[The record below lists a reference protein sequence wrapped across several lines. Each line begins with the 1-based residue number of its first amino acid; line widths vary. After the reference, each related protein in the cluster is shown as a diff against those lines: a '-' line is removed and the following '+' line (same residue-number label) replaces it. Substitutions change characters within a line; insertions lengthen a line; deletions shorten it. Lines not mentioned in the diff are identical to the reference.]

1 MPTTFNLRVTLWVL
15 FGMALFL
22 NYETWV
28 RDYATPEPAPAASTS
43 APASAPLGSVAPTAT
58 APAAGMGTPAATAAA
73 PAAPTGTLAAAA
85 ISDSNAPS
93 VHVRTDLL
101 DVEVSLAGGQLKR
114 LELLAY
120 PQEKNTPNVPVRLLN
135 DDSPTSLFVLE
146 SGLAGATGETTPTHL
161 TLYQSSAHELTLM
174 PGQKEIA
181 LPLSWTDGSGITV
194 TRTLTFHRGEYR
206 IDLDYKVQNASSKSW
221 SFAPYVQ
228 ILRYNAPVDRS
239 YFRPDTYAY
248 KGPAFY
254 DGQKFAKLDL
264 SKKPTL
270 DENVKDGWLAAT
282 QHDFVA
288 VVVPPSDA
296 SYHYQ
301 LQTQGNEFLLKA
313 QAQLEQLA
321 PGASADTHETLFV
334 GPKIQKILDEVH
346 PKLDL
351 VADYGALRVIAM
363 PLFWLLDHVHAL
375 IGNWGWAIVIV
386 TLLIKVLFYP
396 LAETSGK
403 SMAKMKTLGPR
414 MTALRETYKDDR
426 EKLNRAVMELY
437 QREKVNPLGGCLP
450 QLVQIPV
457 FLAFYWV
464 LRDSVEMR
472 QAPFML
478 WINDLSLRDPF
489 FVLPA
494 IMAGAMFLQ
503 YKINPPQVADPMQ
516 QKLFA
521 FMPIVMSATFAFFPA
536 GLVLYYVTNTLL
548 AILQQWNINRRI
560 EAASRAKR

>member
-1 MPTTFNLRVTLWVL
+1 
-15 FGMALFL
+15 LFL
-22 NYETWV
+22 NYETWI

>member
-28 RDYATPEPAPAASTS
+28 RDYATPEPAPAASTG

>member
-1 MPTTFNLRVTLWVL
+1 
-15 FGMALFL
+15 
-22 NYETWV
+22 
-28 RDYATPEPAPAASTS
+28 
-43 APASAPLGSVAPTAT
+43 
-58 APAAGMGTPAATAAA
+58 
-73 PAAPTGTLAAAA
+73 
-85 ISDSNAPS
+85 
-93 VHVRTDLL
+93 
-101 DVEVSLAGGQLKR
+101 
-114 LELLAY
+114 
-120 PQEKNTPNVPVRLLN
+120 LLN